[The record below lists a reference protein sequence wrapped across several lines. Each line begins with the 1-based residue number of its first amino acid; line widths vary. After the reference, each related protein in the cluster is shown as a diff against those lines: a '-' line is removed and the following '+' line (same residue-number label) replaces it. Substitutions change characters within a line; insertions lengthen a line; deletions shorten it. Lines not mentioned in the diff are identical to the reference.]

1 MEPKVRVKLTALQK
15 QEVEELV
22 QSVLAARDEESAEEI
37 LRVLRGETIAE
48 TGLLWAEVYM
58 DIFEKLSKNGRAGST
73 LGHDT
78 TKEVAALILVQL
90 MEKHA

>member
-1 MEPKVRVKLTALQK
+1 MATQSNDEVMRVIK
-15 QEVEELV
+15 
-22 QSVLAARDEESAEEI
+22 
-37 LRVLRGETIAE
+37 GETISD
-48 TGLLWAEVYM
+48 TGVQWAEVYM
-58 DIFEKLSKNGRAGST
+58 DIFEKLISNNRAGST

>member
-1 MEPKVRVKLTALQK
+1 MRQPNQPNDESTE
-15 QEVEELV
+15 EV
-22 QSVLAARDEESAEEI
+22 
-37 LRVLRGETIAE
+37 LRVLRGETISE

-58 DIFEKLSKNGRAGST
+58 DIFERLVKSGRAGTT